1 MNDWLDWVLNVE
13 CIVFYIC
20 IVVVVIFVFVGFMM
34 WIKMGGIKKVVKE
47 VILVISVLNNML
59 CDYNLLRSIIKWLI
73 MKEIF
78 KMVMFKNM
86 DFDYDF
92 V

>member
-1 MNDWLDWVLNVE
+1 MRFEWLIGLSLNVE
-13 CIVFYIC
+13 CILFYIC

-34 WIKMGGIKKVVKE
+34 WIKIGGIKKLVKE
-47 VILVISVLNNML
+47 VILVISGLNNML

-78 KMVMFKNM
+78 
-86 DFDYDF
+86 
-92 V
+92 

>member
-1 MNDWLDWVLNVE
+1 MRFEWLIGLSLNVE
-13 CIVFYIC
+13 CILFYIC

-34 WIKMGGIKKVVKE
+34 WIKIGGIKKLVKE

-78 KMVMFKNM
+78 
-86 DFDYDF
+86 
-92 V
+92 

>member
-1 MNDWLDWVLNVE
+1 MRFEWLIGLSLNVE
-13 CIVFYIC
+13 CILFYIC

-34 WIKMGGIKKVVKE
+34 WIKMGGIKKLVKE

-78 KMVMFKNM
+78 
-86 DFDYDF
+86 
-92 V
+92 